1 MLVLSRKLSQRIM
14 IGPDVSIT
22 IVKIDR
28 NTVRIGIEAPGH
40 LEILRDELI
49 EGMHDRVGV
58 ATAGAQRIATQAV

>member
-28 NTVRIGIEAPGH
+28 NTVRIGIEAPED
-40 LEILRDELI
+40 LEILRDELL
-49 EGMHDRVGV
+49 DRPREPLEL
-58 ATAGAQRIATQAV
+58 ATGIARGI